1 MLTRVPRLILASASP
16 RRRELLTQAGFVFDV
31 IPAHIPEEP
40 RPGEDPVAYVT
51 RLAREKAEAVYQA
64 SVPAVHNAEHPERAA
79 APNGPESPSGVVVLG
94 ADTTVTLDGH
104 ILEKP
109 RDAEDAAR
117 MLRMLSGR
125 THRVITGVAVVHA
138 RGSQVAAEVTAVRF
152 VTLSDQEIA
161 DYVATG
167 EPMDKAGAY
176 GIQGRAAKWI
186 PRVEGCY
193 FNVVGLPLA
202 LVTAML
208 EHLRCG

>member
-1 MLTRVPRLILASASP
+1 MSRLVLASASP
-16 RRRELLTQAGFVFDV
+16 RRRELLAQAGYEFDV
-31 IPAHIPEEP
+31 CPAHIPEEP
-40 RPGEDPVAYVT
+40 LPGEDPVSYVT
-51 RLAREKAEAVYQA
+51 RLAREKAEAVYEGQGT
-64 SVPAVHNAEHPERAA
+64 EGLRD
-79 APNGPESPSGVVVLG
+79 SGLVVLG

-125 THRVITGVAVVHA
+125 THRVITGVAVA
-138 RGSQVAAEVTAVRF
+138 SAAGTEVAAEVTAVRF
-152 VTLSDQEIA
+152 VTLSDEEIA
-161 DYVATG
+161 EYIASG

-202 LVTAML
+202 LVAAML